1 MRWREQGVACGM
13 GNRTVFYYNNYYYW
27 PRGAETACLGKK
39 LVYREHFAI
48 VNKSILIE
56 GNQRANIM
64 ALVFTSLS
72 RRYKISRKTCS
83 ATHRLGFS
91 FRSMCRRN
99 EQSTPDVWLILFI
112 FPMTFSSEKI
122 HSRILL
128 GAMTFIYLRTYYT
141 VVKNTYCYLRPG
153 MGIDVK
159 NSNWPRFYET
169 VEKTDLRH
177 REPQELT
184 IILQSLVADDPTQDL
199 YVRKWDNM
207 K

>member
-1 MRWREQGVACGM
+1 MACGM

-99 EQSTPDVWLILFI
+99 EQCTPDV
-112 FPMTFSSEKI
+112 
-122 HSRILL
+122 
-128 GAMTFIYLRTYYT
+128 
-141 VVKNTYCYLRPG
+141 
-153 MGIDVK
+153 
-159 NSNWPRFYET
+159 
-169 VEKTDLRH
+169 
-177 REPQELT
+177 
-184 IILQSLVADDPTQDL
+184 
-199 YVRKWDNM
+199 
-207 K
+207 

>member
-1 MRWREQGVACGM
+1 MRHGEPHSF
-13 GNRTVFYYNNYYYW
+13 FYYNYYYYW

-72 RRYKISRKTCS
+72 LRYKISRKTC
-83 ATHRLGFS
+83 
-91 FRSMCRRN
+91 
-99 EQSTPDVWLILFI
+99 WLILFI

-141 VVKNTYCYLRPG
+141 AVKNTYCYLRSG

-199 YVRKWDNM
+199 YARKWDNM